1 MNKEFIPY
9 DQALELKELG
19 FDDECLLQYNL
30 TYDEDDKTIGV
41 ELFNASDCIVTS
53 SRNYPIKAPLYQQ
66 AFRWFREKHTY
77 QCYIQFMNNSYAY
90 WIGIKSIDFYYHSFN
105 STPRDM
111 KIDSSWETYE
121 EAELECLK
129 KLIEIVKNK

>member
-66 AFRWFREKHTY
+66 AFRWFREKY
-77 QCYIQFMNNSYAY
+77 SCQSYIQFMNNSYAY

-121 EAELECLK
+121 EAELACLK
-129 KLIEIVKNK
+129 NLIEIVKNK

>member
-19 FDDECLLQYNL
+19 FDDECLLQYSL

-66 AFRWFREKHTY
+66 AFRWFREKY
-77 QCYIQFMNNSYAY
+77 SCQSYIDILNNSFAY
-90 WIGIKSIDFYYHSFN
+90 WIGIKSINFYYHSFN
-105 STPRDM
+105 STPRDN
-111 KIDSSWETYE
+111 KFDTSWETYE
-121 EAELECLK
+121 SAELACLK
-129 KLIEIVKNK
+129 KLIEIIKSK